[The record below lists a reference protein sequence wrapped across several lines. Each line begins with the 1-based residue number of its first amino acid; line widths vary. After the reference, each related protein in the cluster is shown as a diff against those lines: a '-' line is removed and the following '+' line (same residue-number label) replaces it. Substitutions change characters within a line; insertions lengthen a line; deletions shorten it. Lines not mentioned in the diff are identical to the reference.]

1 VREEFAEISPPDK
14 LQDDL
19 VEEAE
24 NNVDRIVEWFRS
36 SSETNPN
43 TYLLYCL
50 LKSNGYFPDWETV
63 KDIESEAPITSILPR
78 EIISYEGDPIE
89 TEESAMSDED
99 SERIPR
105 SYKMQMQHFNRI
117 LVNALYRLVENRDIT
132 EANFAHLLTATG
144 RLSPDD
150 QLFLMDLIS
159 AVFEQRYSEA
169 VHLGMSRMESV
180 ATSLLEATGQSVT
193 SVDGTDIQQAGLGGL
208 LRTVEEEYSREVGYY
223 LRVKY
228 AEKAGENLRNRTNHG
243 QLLYGEC
250 NFMTAMLLLFDIFQL
265 VVTVSDSEFKSKFGV
280 AQYRLGNG

>member
-1 VREEFAEISPPDK
+1 
-14 LQDDL
+14 
-19 VEEAE
+19 
-24 NNVDRIVEWFRS
+24 
-36 SSETNPN
+36 
-43 TYLLYCL
+43 L
-50 LKSNGYFPDWETV
+50 LKSNGYFPKWETV
-63 KDIESEAPITSILPR
+63 KGIESEAPITSVLPR

-89 TEESAMSDED
+89 TEESTIADENAD
-99 SERIPR
+99 RIPR
-105 SYKMQMQHFNRI
+105 SYTMQMQHFNRI
-117 LVNALYRLVENRDIT
+117 LINALYRLVENRNIT
-132 EANFAHLLTATG
+132 ESNFVHLLTVTG

-208 LRTVEEEYSREVGYY
+208 LRTVEEEFSEEVGYY

-243 QLLYGEC
+243 QLLYGGC
-250 NFMTAMLLLFDIFQL
+250 NFMTAMVLLFDIFQL
-265 VVTVSDSEFKSKFGV
+265 IVTVADSEFTSKFGV
-280 AQYRLGNG
+280 PKYRLGSS

>member
-1 VREEFAEISPPDK
+1 
-14 LQDDL
+14 
-19 VEEAE
+19 
-24 NNVDRIVEWFRS
+24 VEWFQS
-36 SSETNPN
+36 SSETEPS
-43 TYLLYCL
+43 TYVLYCL
-50 LKSNGYFPDWETV
+50 LKSDGYFPNWETV
-63 KDIESEAPITSILPR
+63 EDIESEAPLTSVLPR
-78 EIISYEGDPIE
+78 EIISYDGDPIE
-89 TEESAMSDED
+89 TEGSPISEKDV
-99 SERIPR
+99 ERIPS

-117 LVNALYRLVENRDIT
+117 LVNSLYRLVESHDIS
-132 EANFAHLLTATG
+132 EESFLHLLSITD

-169 VHLGMSRMESV
+169 IHLGMSRLESV
-180 ATSLLEATGQSVT
+180 ATTLLEATGQSVT

-250 NFMTAMLLLFDIFQL
+250 NFMTAMLLLFDTFQL
-265 VVTVSDSEFKSKFGV
+265 MVTVSDSEFTTKFGPPK
-280 AQYRLGNG
+280 YRLGGN